1 MGNRKGNRRMKLL
14 IFLYKKKTKQKFL
27 LYIKSFVLFFFL
39 YFKKQL
45 EFALNNLEQKQMEVC
60 DVCGSF
66 LIVNDAQSRV
76 EEHVSGKQHMGYA
89 KLRAA
94 LEEIRV
100 NKNRKNTT
108 LVHIII
114 LFVLTYF

>member
-1 MGNRKGNRRMKLL
+1 M
-14 IFLYKKKTKQKFL
+14 
-27 LYIKSFVLFFFL
+27 
-39 YFKKQL
+39 
-45 EFALNNLEQKQMEVC
+45 EFAQNNLEQKQMEVC

-100 NKNRKNTT
+100 N
-108 LVHIII
+108 
-114 LFVLTYF
+114 